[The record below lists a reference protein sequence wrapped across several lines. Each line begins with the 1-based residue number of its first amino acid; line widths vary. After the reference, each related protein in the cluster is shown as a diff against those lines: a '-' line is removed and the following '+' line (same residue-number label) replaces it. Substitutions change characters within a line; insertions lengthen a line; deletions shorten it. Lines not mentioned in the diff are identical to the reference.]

1 LRFRYPNQRG
11 TPTSNTL
18 SPILMKNFRIA
29 ILPGDGIGT
38 EVIDATVKV
47 LDVVSQIAEFTYSGE
62 TYAVGATEY
71 LKNGVALPETVLKKC
86 AECDAILLGA
96 MGLPDVRLP
105 SGVELTPQ
113 IEIREKLDLYNG
125 LRPIK
130 LYHEKDTPLKG
141 FGKGEIDIMLVRE
154 NTEGLFYERN
164 KPVDLLASSATDLMH
179 ISRKGAERICRAA
192 FEQARKRRKL
202 VTLVDKANVLPSMA
216 YLRNIF
222 DQIAKE
228 YPDVNTERQYIDAM
242 ALFLVQR
249 PGDFDVVVTENMF
262 GDILSDLLAG
272 IVGGMG
278 MAPSAD
284 IGDKYAVFQPSHGTA
299 PSIAGQNIAN
309 PIATI
314 LSAAMMLEWLNT
326 AESRQG
332 ADLIY
337 GAVEIVFKD
346 PENRTCDM
354 GGSLTTTLMTA
365 LVIEAIQT
373 LA

>member
-47 LDVVSQIAEFTYSGE
+47 LDVVSQIAGFTYSGE

-71 LKNGVALPETVLKKC
+71 LKNGVALPEAVLKKC